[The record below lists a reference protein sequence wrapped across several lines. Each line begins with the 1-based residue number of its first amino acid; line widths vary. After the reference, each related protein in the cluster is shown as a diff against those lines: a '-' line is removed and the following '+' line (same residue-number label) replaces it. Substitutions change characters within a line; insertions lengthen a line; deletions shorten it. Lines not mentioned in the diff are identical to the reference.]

1 MIRECLAGRSHRLV
15 VNEINSGSTFRQWDR
30 GVSIARAE
38 FVWIAESDDVAE
50 ITFLERLVA
59 ALDQGEAAYAYSQSL
74 CIDAESCVFGNIKG
88 WTDDYSPHLWASRFP
103 DGRKLLLRE
112 LLGNLVCHPK
122 CKCRSVQTKVLPKS
136 FLYHGGD
143 TINRRLS
150 ALG

>member
-30 GVSIARAE
+30 GVSIARGE

-88 WTDDYSPHLWASRFP
+88 WTDDYSPHLWASDFLM
-103 DGRKLLLRE
+103 DGNFFCL
-112 LLGNLVCHPK
+112 
-122 CKCRSVQTKVLPKS
+122 S
-136 FLYHGGD
+136 FLA
-143 TINRRLS
+143 I
-150 ALG
+150 